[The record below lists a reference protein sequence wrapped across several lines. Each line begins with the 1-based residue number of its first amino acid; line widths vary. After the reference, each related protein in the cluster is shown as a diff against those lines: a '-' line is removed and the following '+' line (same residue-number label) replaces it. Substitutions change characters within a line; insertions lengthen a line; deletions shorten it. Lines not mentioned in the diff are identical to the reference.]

1 MLAKESLYGALYK
14 SGALSLFRGA
24 AARIDGLSKRAGLPL
39 PQRGVLIYML
49 HQITEPSTPFR
60 RGIELDLF
68 DAFCAHLAQ
77 HYQVLP
83 LEELERQRRSGRVPS
98 RAVALTFD
106 DGHADNYHLAL
117 PVLRRYNL
125 PATVFVCTGFI
136 NHALIPWSTRL
147 ALILEHAKRPT
158 GPVEVDGIALELA
171 TVDERLRMQDK
182 LWGHFQLMKKARTN
196 ALLDQLAERL
206 DVDVVALARK
216 QVLTWEQIAEM
227 DALGFRAGAHTVM
240 HPFLTRIP
248 LDQARREMQQ
258 SKEELEGR
266 LGRKIETFAYP
277 NGKEQ
282 DYSTDLMAAAREVGF
297 SLAVTA
303 LHGANDG
310 RRDPFDLRRV
320 SLYGGLEDA
329 ATRLERFFY
338 ATG

>member
-1 MLAKESLYGALYK
+1 MGALYK
-14 SGALSLFRGA
+14 TGALSFFREA
-24 AARIDGLSKRAGLPL
+24 AARLDGLTKGAGLPL
-39 PQRGVLIYML
+39 PQRGVLIYIF
-49 HQITEPSTPFR
+49 HQITQPSTPFR
-60 RGIELDLF
+60 RGIDLDLF
-68 DAFCAHLAQ
+68 DAFCAHLAE

-136 NHALIPWSTRL
+136 NHTLRPWSARL
-147 ALILEHAKRPT
+147 ALILEHAERPT
-158 GPVEVDGIALELA
+158 ETVEVDGIPLDLS
-171 TVDERLRMQDK
+171 TVDQRLRMQDV
-182 LWGHFQLMKKARTN
+182 LWRHFQLMDKARTH
-196 ALLDQLAERL
+196 ALLDELAEQL
-206 DVDVVALARK
+206 NVDVVALADK

-248 LDQARREMQQ
+248 LADAKREMQQ

-266 LGRKIETFAYP
+266 LGRRIETFAYP
-277 NGKEQ
+277 NGKGH
-282 DYSTDLMAAAREVGF
+282 DYNADLMAVAREVGF

-303 LHGANDG
+303 LHGANDA
-310 RRDPFDLRRV
+310 RRDPFALRRV
-320 SLYGGLEDA
+320 SLYGGLEA
-329 ATRLERFFY
+329 AALRLERFFY
-338 ATG
+338 ATRP